1 MKTAFIFP
9 GQGAQAVGM
18 GKDIYEAFAAAKAV
32 FDAAERVTGLPLKKL
47 CFEGPEDQ
55 LNRTDIAQPAIFAV
69 SAAMLSCMDSLLA
82 PEQAE
87 AMRPAFMAGLS
98 LGEYTAL
105 YAANMIDFEDA
116 LRLVARRGA
125 AMQAAATTVPS
136 GMVSV
141 VGLDEAKANELCQAA
156 AGGQV
161 LTCANFNC
169 PGQIVISGAIDA
181 CKRAEAMAKD
191 FGASGAIP
199 LKVAGAFHSAIMQPA
214 ADELGKAL
222 DAVNFRKPRGPAV
235 RGMAVPA
242 MRPTGVPP
250 VAGLPDIADVH
261 RAGQGQDGP
270 ATHGQDAH
278 ATVQVIANVDAQP
291 IACEACVKGKLLAQ
305 LTGPVRWQQS
315 MEYLLAQG
323 MTRFYEIGPG
333 RVLAGLMRR
342 ISRKTEVININSKEA
357 IEKLQ

>member
-1 MKTAFIFP
+1 
-9 GQGAQAVGM
+9 
-18 GKDIYEAFAAAKAV
+18 
-32 FDAAERVTGLPLKKL
+32 
-47 CFEGPEDQ
+47 
-55 LNRTDIAQPAIFAV
+55 
-69 SAAMLSCMDSLLA
+69 MLACMDSLLS
-82 PEQAE
+82 PEKVE

-105 YAANMIDFEDA
+105 YAADMIDFEDA

-125 AMQAAATTVPS
+125 AMQSAATAVPS

-222 DAVNFRKPRGPAV
+222 AAVHFRKPRG
-235 RGMAVPA
+235 
-242 MRPTGVPP
+242 TGVPP
-250 VAGLPDIADVH
+250 VGSSVGGG
-261 RAGQGQDGP
+261 RKEYEE
-270 ATHGQDAH
+270 THGRDAH
-278 ATVQVIANVDAQP
+278 ATPVFGQDFAAATTQVVANVDASP
-291 IACEACVKGKLLAQ
+291 LACEGCVKGKLLAQ

-323 MTRFYEIGPG
+323 VERFYEVGPG

-342 ISRKTEVININSKEA
+342 ISRRTEVINVNSREA